1 MNDIVSQ
8 LLDVFGGLAAIVL
21 AILYFRLR
29 WVVLPARERE
39 ARKRAVAR
47 STAVTRGQAFEH
59 LAPFM
64 DDFGYNPR
72 DARFL
77 GSPIDLVVFDGLS
90 ESLSHREM
98 MAATR
103 ERWGMRPLQI
113 LAIVPT
119 MFRPNTL
126 VHQENLRQLRE
137 RFGEQV
143 WPPIALRTI
152 WAEASTV
159 GQLIFRFAP
168 QSPAA
173 ADAETLV
180 ARTCAWLTEPAA

>member
-1 MNDIVSQ
+1 MLRHVHSARQPRERHVFLRPPRRAHPVNDIVSQ

-90 ESLSHREM
+90 ESDVREIVFLEIKTGQSQLS
-98 MAATR
+98 AR
-103 ERWGMRPLQI
+103 ERAVQKAVDEQRVTWR
-113 LAIVPT
+113 
-119 MFRPNTL
+119 
-126 VHQENLRQLRE
+126 ELRGL
-137 RFGEQV
+137 
-143 WPPIALRTI
+143 
-152 WAEASTV
+152 
-159 GQLIFRFAP
+159 
-168 QSPAA
+168 
-173 ADAETLV
+173 
-180 ARTCAWLTEPAA
+180 

>member
-90 ESLSHREM
+90 ESDVREIVFLEIKTGQSQLS
-98 MAATR
+98 AR
-103 ERWGMRPLQI
+103 ERAVQKAVDEQRVTWR
-113 LAIVPT
+113 
-119 MFRPNTL
+119 
-126 VHQENLRQLRE
+126 ELRGL
-137 RFGEQV
+137 
-143 WPPIALRTI
+143 
-152 WAEASTV
+152 
-159 GQLIFRFAP
+159 
-168 QSPAA
+168 
-173 ADAETLV
+173 
-180 ARTCAWLTEPAA
+180 

>member
-90 ESLSHREM
+90 ESDVREIVFLEIKTGQSQLS
-98 MAATR
+98 AR
-103 ERWGMRPLQI
+103 ERAVQRAVDEQRVTWR
-113 LAIVPT
+113 
-119 MFRPNTL
+119 
-126 VHQENLRQLRE
+126 ELR
-137 RFGEQV
+137 G
-143 WPPIALRTI
+143 P
-152 WAEASTV
+152 
-159 GQLIFRFAP
+159 
-168 QSPAA
+168 
-173 ADAETLV
+173 
-180 ARTCAWLTEPAA
+180 

>member
-90 ESLSHREM
+90 ESDVREIVFLEIKTGQSQLS
-98 MAATR
+98 AR
-103 ERWGMRPLQI
+103 ERAVQKAVDEQRVTWR
-113 LAIVPT
+113 
-119 MFRPNTL
+119 
-126 VHQENLRQLRE
+126 ELR
-137 RFGEQV
+137 G
-143 WPPIALRTI
+143 P
-152 WAEASTV
+152 
-159 GQLIFRFAP
+159 
-168 QSPAA
+168 
-173 ADAETLV
+173 
-180 ARTCAWLTEPAA
+180 